1 MVATL
6 MVANMNCNA
15 ATQDSIR
22 RSSTN
27 RNNERRKNMK
37 RNILKLACLAVAVL
51 LAACSSEDMV
61 GEGKKVDV
69 SKGIT
74 FQFSEERFLPG
85 TFSGATRAAMQPQV
99 VDLGNGME
107 AEMTLE
113 PDSSCMGNTRAGDTP
128 ISDGHYM
135 IYAIKTEDGQ
145 RYDGLKGEVKNG
157 KFIPDT
163 PTPWYLEPGKE
174 YTFVCWSDAA
184 SNYGTEILVSGGNNA
199 MVGTTVHTVAYDDDD
214 VVPFVMRHLDA
225 RVRVQFNTYTAPMKN
240 AEITGLAG
248 DGTIN
253 AYRKFDLKGNLTYA
267 DISAP
272 PSVAGTFDITPAY
285 TPSAQ
290 TIVYK
295 HLLKNSLYY
304 SDGSRISIL
313 DGPFYWKS
321 TSTLYGKP
329 VSGYTS
335 HPTNGSAGGIGLYST
350 LQKNHSYT
358 WKVNIRP
365 SVLYL
370 FSDGTVG
377 TLGDADGRHPIG
389 IVVKEKTSE
398 SDKGTAIALT
408 SAGDVNS
415 FNLAQQ
421 TSDGKP
427 FLKPVTGVTDGEEI
441 AYSTNYYNPSYF
453 TSKGKPVPTVP
464 PGEWSDLFT
473 YYEGFN
479 GNQSK
484 HQAFYIANQYTP
496 LHSVTGANVGKW
508 YIPTDAEWKQVLTRY
523 GALQNN
529 FIGNL
534 GTAWEWPS
542 TNPNDYGVWNKT
554 KFDAYF
560 TNVSGATAPRITWPT
575 GVACVDGSALSN
587 GSGICY
593 VQMLSYSGNDVDVR
607 PFVHF

>member
-1 MVATL
+1 MQKALCFVAALLL
-6 MVANMNCNA
+6 M
-15 ATQDSIR
+15 
-22 RSSTN
+22 
-27 RNNERRKNMK
+27 
-37 RNILKLACLAVAVL
+37 
-51 LAACSSEDMV
+51 ACSSEENVMD
-61 GEGKKVDV
+61 EAHKVDV
-69 SKGIT
+69 GKGIT
-74 FQFSEERFLPG
+74 FQFNEEAFVPG
-85 TFSGATRAAMQPQV
+85 TINKKGTRAAQTPEV
-99 VDLGNGME
+99 IDLGNGLT
-107 AEMTLE
+107 AEVALE
-113 PDSSCMGNTRAGDTP
+113 PDTLGLSQTRAANP
-128 ISDGHYM
+128 IPDGHYK
-135 IYAIKTEDGQ
+135 IYAIDASNVRHDGI
-145 RYDGLKGEVKNG
+145 DGNVSGGVFTANPPGRWELNSGE
-157 KFIPDT
+157 T
-163 PTPWYLEPGKE
+163 
-174 YTFVCWSDAA
+174 YTFVCINDAVVDNGTSLSYTY
-184 SNYGTEILVSGGNNA
+184 SNNQTVLQPLIGITQHQVSNMG
-199 MVGTTVHTVAYDDDD
+199 DD
-214 VVPFVMRHLDA
+214 VVSFVMRHQNA
-225 RVRVQFNTYTAPMKN
+225 RVRFQITSFTAPCMNLKLQYN
-240 AEITGLAG
+240 MDPTFEPCEVTNYDLRGAITGYTGSADTSQWG
-248 DGTIN
+248 D
-253 AYRKFDLKGNLTYA
+253 FMPLTVNK
-267 DISAP
+267 P
-272 PSVAGTFDITPAY
+272 Y
-285 TPSAQ
+285 TPSAITETYKTSTGYIYYPGHFQ
-290 TIVYK
+290 MWMQHYMWWDGTIYGK
-295 HLLKNSLYY
+295 SDIFSENSLTHIAFGHQAT
-304 SDGSRISIL
+304 DFFE
-313 DGPFYWKS
+313 P
-321 TSTLYGKP
+321 
-329 VSGYTS
+329 
-335 HPTNGSAGGIGLYST
+335 
-350 LQKNHSYT
+350 NHSY
-358 WKVNIRP
+358 VYNITVKP

-377 TLGDADGRHPIG
+377 TLSDAYADGRHPIG

-479 GNQSK
+479 GNHSK

-496 LHSVTGANVGKW
+496 LHPVTGANVGKW